1 MSNEQKTQ
9 TKPLAVTLSDAKD
22 CASKKSY
29 IISKLQQQNCKWV
42 IIERPTPNLESVKAT
57 LILDGFAQADLRPST
72 LLSALRDEKED
83 HLDDSGKSSGTI
95 KDQLIALP
103 VTPRKNATR
112 NVGDPRDPIP
122 AHLPNGN

>member
-1 MSNEQKTQ
+1 MSNEQNTQ
-9 TKPLAVTLSDAKD
+9 TKPLAVPLSDAKD

-42 IIERPTPNLESVKAT
+42 IIERPTPNLESVKAN
-57 LILDGFAQADLRPST
+57 ST
-72 LLSALRDEKED
+72 LLSALRYEKED
-83 HLDDSGKSSGTI
+83 HLDDSGKSSGII

-103 VTPRKNATR
+103 ATPRKNASR

-122 AHLPNGN
+122 THLPNGN

>member
-1 MSNEQKTQ
+1 MSNEQNTQ
-9 TKPLAVTLSDAKD
+9 TKPLAVPLSDAKD

-42 IIERPTPNLESVKAT
+42 IIERPTPNLESVKAN
-57 LILDGFAQADLRPST
+57 LDLRPST
-72 LLSALRDEKED
+72 LLSALRYEKED

-95 KDQLIALP
+95 KDQIIALP
-103 VTPRKNATR
+103 ATPRKNASR

-122 AHLPNGN
+122 THLPNGN